1 MKGNGGFVTDKEE
14 MDCSD
19 HGGHDKAQHNGSVD
33 PQVEEMLLKILV
45 FWKNVT
51 NIGSVVT
58 GSAEAWRSWQL
69 LRVKVIQAVVACL
82 ENYFQFLL
90 AGPVTEPDV

>member
-14 MDCSD
+14 MDGSD

-33 PQVEEMLLKILV
+33 PQVEEMLLKIRV

-51 NIGSVVT
+51 SPNKS
-58 GSAEAWRSWQL
+58 SYF
-69 LRVKVIQAVVACL
+69 RVKLKRIKFHSILNQ
-82 ENYFQFLL
+82 
-90 AGPVTEPDV
+90 T

>member
-1 MKGNGGFVTDKEE
+1 MKSNGGFVTDKEE
-14 MDCSD
+14 MDGSD
-19 HGGHDKAQHNGSVD
+19 HGRHDKAQHNGSVN
-33 PQVEEMLLKILV
+33 PQVEEMLLKILI
-45 FWKNVT
+45 FWNKVT

-58 GSAEAWRSWQL
+58 GSAEAGWSWQL

-82 ENYFQFLL
+82 ENYFKFLL